1 MNEQGIHIDHLPE
14 VRPSVLIAGFDGWGN
29 ALSVSRAMVS
39 YLIRK
44 LHAEKIAWINPEPFY
59 RYDENRPNVHIDA
72 GRLKMI
78 TPPGG
83 SFHVS
88 QIELEGGTGIAI
100 LRASEPN
107 LRWFQFVD
115 EILCLC
121 SELGIKTIINVGSM
135 YDDVLHSDR
144 IISCIASNEELLFR
158 LGQKNVSPISYK
170 GPGGIHSTLHA
181 EAQKRGFHC
190 VSLWC
195 HCPYYLQGATH
206 FGMLSQVASL
216 LSFLCGFDLDV
227 SELEASWKELKKQIQ
242 DLIEKNPELSAMISG
257 LRKAKVRGSWASMK
271 DAGIKNGKIIQLKD
285 FLEPS

>member
-1 MNEQGIHIDHLPE
+1 MNEQGIHIDQLPAYK
-14 VRPSVLIAGFDGWGN
+14 PSALIAGFDGWGN
-29 ALSVSRAMVS
+29 ALGVSRAMVS

-44 LHAEKIAWINPEPFY
+44 LHAKKFAWINPEPFY
-59 RYDENRPNVHIDA
+59 RYDENRPKVKIEA
-72 GRLKMI
+72 GRLKRI

-88 QIELEGGTGIAI
+88 QAELEDGTGIAI

-115 EILCLC
+115 EVLGLC
-121 SELGIKTIINVGSM
+121 SKLGVKTIIIVGSM

-144 IISCIASNEELLFR
+144 IISCIASSEELLFR
-158 LGQKNVSPISYK
+158 LRQKNVSPISYK
-170 GPGGIHSTLHA
+170 GPGGIHSTLHS

-190 VSLWC
+190 VSLWG

-206 FGMLSQVASL
+206 FGMLSQLASL
-216 LSFLCGFDLDV
+216 LSFLCEFDLDV
-227 SELEASWKELKKQIQ
+227 SELKASWKELKRQIQ
-242 DLIEKNPELSAMISG
+242 DLIGENPELSAMING

-271 DAGIKNGKIIQLKD
+271 DAGRKNGNIIQLKD

>member
-1 MNEQGIHIDHLPE
+1 MNEQGIHIDQLPE
-14 VRPSVLIAGFDGWGN
+14 VKPSVLIAGFDGWGN

-44 LHAEKIAWINPEPFY
+44 LDATKIAWINPEPFY
-59 RYDENRPNVHIDA
+59 RYDENRPNVNIDEGHLRTIA
-72 GRLKMI
+72 
-78 TPPGG
+78 PPGG

-88 QIELEGGTGIAI
+88 QVDLEDGKGIAI
-100 LRASEPN
+100 LKAREPN

-115 EILCLC
+115 ETLGLC
-121 SELGIKTIINVGSM
+121 SELGIRTIINVGSM

-144 IISCIASNEELLFR
+144 IISCIASDEELLIR
-158 LGQKNVSPISYK
+158 LKQRNVSPISYK

-206 FGMLSQVASL
+206 FGMLSQLASL

-227 SELEASWKELKKQIQ
+227 SELETSWKELKKQIQ
-242 DLIEKNPELSAMISG
+242 DLVEENPELSAMISG

-285 FLEPS
+285 FLGPS